1 MRTCRRTYLITGS
14 NCTALHCVWD
24 QAFSACPYVQS
35 SKNYPST
42 QLWMGQRAAH
52 ARTCAWDK
60 GAANV
65 RISSDGQYQP
75 RYIPVHGTKHCRRAR
90 TLDEQELLK
99 HSTVNGTKSCSCTYL
114 RMGQRRCQ
122 CAHKFG
128 RPISAQVHTCAW
140 DQTLSACAYSRR
152 ARTALALTCDW
163 DQGLCLMA
171 CHPVSP
177 LIFFGGLIF
186 RQAGFI
192 GANCILFA
200 PPITYILPSIL
211 VEIWCQIQHISNVTA
226 PCGLQGGG
234 WGGWKEAGSV
244 LLQTDHTRA
253 CDTPI
258 SADSVHDSV
267 PKSRK

>member
-1 MRTCRRTYLITGS
+1 MYAHVQTHIPEHWVE
-14 NCTALHCVWD
+14 LHC
-24 QAFSACPYVQS
+24 AALRMG
-35 SKNYPST
+35 PSV
-42 QLWMGQRAAH
+42 LGVP
-52 ARTCAWDK
+52 
-60 GAANV
+60 V
-65 RISSDGQYQP
+65 R
-75 RYIPVHGTKHCRRAR
+75 PV
-90 TLDEQELLK
+90 EQELPK

-140 DQTLSACAYSRR
+140 DQTLSACAYSKR

-192 GANCILFA
+192 GANYILFA

-226 PCGLQGGG
+226 PCGLQGVG